1 MQHLPLK
8 QLLGGKY
15 ASSATYRIYWLFI
28 RLFVNYLPFSFFEK
42 RTKFRKEANH
52 ADNEAA
58 TVAVDS
64 LINYEA
70 VKYFNNEKF
79 EVDQYDKALSKYELA
94 SLKIATSLSLLNS
107 GQNIIFSSALTL
119 MMYLA
124 AQGITTGK

>member
-1 MQHLPLK
+1 M
-8 QLLGGKY
+8 
-15 ASSATYRIYWLFI
+15 LFNYS
-28 RLFVNYLPFSFFEK
+28 LFFFFVY
-42 RTKFRKEANH
+42 RTKFRKEANQ

-79 EVDQYDKALSKYELA
+79 ETEQYDKALEKYEKA

-107 GQNIIFSSALTL
+107 GQNIIFSSALTT
-119 MMYLA
+119 MMFLA
-124 AQGITTGK
+124 AQGVVSGISLNWLVFYWKSHCIFLQVFL